1 MVYMRMNHDWI
12 LCGWNRFVQRVE
24 IPLVLHG
31 ASGLSEQD
39 VQHCIRRGICKVNV
53 ATELKIAFADAL
65 KDISTTILRQM
76 IHVTICSPQRPP

>member
-1 MVYMRMNHDWI
+1 MRLEQI
-12 LCGWNRFVQRVE
+12 RQRVE

-53 ATELKIAFADAL
+53 TTELKIAFADAL

>member
-1 MVYMRMNHDWI
+1 
-12 LCGWNRFVQRVE
+12 
-24 IPLVLHG
+24 PLVLHG

-65 KDISTTILRQM
+65 KGYFYNNPAANDPRHYMQPAKAAM
-76 IHVTICSPQRPP
+76 KEVVTRIIGVCGSEGKI

>member
-1 MVYMRMNHDWI
+1 
-12 LCGWNRFVQRVE
+12 VE

-65 KDISTTILRQM
+65 KGYFYNHLAAYDPRHYMQLAIAAM
-76 IHVTICSPQRPP
+76 KVFVTFIIV